1 MSDIGVE
8 GDQNR
13 VAGRDYLEVNVALGA
28 ADKEP
33 LVSAQRKRLNE
44 LVAEISQD
52 LEVDPKMLWRKVHE
66 SVGVESINEITR
78 GKFQEAA
85 GALLAYRDQHIEQA
99 RSQTRVEQVRQA
111 ANDKG
116 LYQELMIYCSREF
129 GEQQLKA
136 LSASQLSQA
145 ITFIDNYVKPTKME
159 RPKKQKKP
167 PADLRLLL
175 LSYPWQFSGTLLFG
189 IIIGKFW
196 I

>member
-28 ADKEP
+28 TDKEP

-52 LEVDPKMLWRKVHE
+52 LGIDPKILWRKVHE

-85 GALLAYRDQHIEQA
+85 GALIAYRDKHTEQA
-99 RSQTRVEQVRQA
+99 ITHTLIKRLDMA
-111 ANDKG
+111 ATDKG
-116 LYQELMIYCSREF
+116 LHQELITFCLHEF
-129 GEQQLKA
+129 GEQRFDA
-136 LSASQLSQA
+136 LSRVQLGRALS
-145 ITFIDNYVKPTKME
+145 FVDDYVKPVAQE
-159 RPKKQKKP
+159 ASKKQKKLP
-167 PADLRLLL
+167 VDLQFLL
-175 LSYPWQFSGTLLFG
+175 LSYPWQFGGTLLFG
-189 IIIGKFW
+189 VIIGKFW

>member
-13 VAGRDYLEVNVALGA
+13 VAGRDYLELNVALGQP
-28 ADKEP
+28 DKEP

-52 LEVDPKMLWRKVHE
+52 LDVDPKMLWRKVHE
-66 SVGVESINEITR
+66 GVGVESINEITR

-85 GALLAYRDQHIEQA
+85 GALAAYRDRHIEQA

-111 ANDKG
+111 ASDKG
-116 LYQELMIYCSREF
+116 LYQELINYCSREF

-136 LSASQLSQA
+136 LSTSQLSQA
-145 ITFIDNYVKPTKME
+145 MTFVDNYVQPAKVKE
-159 RPKKQKKP
+159 QKRQKQ
-167 PADLRLLL
+167 ALVDLGLLL
-175 LSYPWQFSGTLLFG
+175 LNYPWQFGGTLFVG
-189 IIIGKFW
+189 VFIGKFLF
-196 I
+196 